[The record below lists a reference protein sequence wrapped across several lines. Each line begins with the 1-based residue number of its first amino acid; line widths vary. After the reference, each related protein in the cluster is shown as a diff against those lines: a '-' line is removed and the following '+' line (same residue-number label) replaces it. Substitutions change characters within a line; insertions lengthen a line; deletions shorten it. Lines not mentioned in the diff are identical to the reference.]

1 MKRTGKALALIALVA
16 LVPIGSAW
24 AAPSNMA
31 THATLRVV
39 KAYKSNSAFT
49 HAMATAKL
57 RYTKGDVFITVT
69 ADNLPKVS
77 SLGKRAYVV
86 YASDGAMTDRVGA
99 LHVSGNMAT
108 VKGEVMMTKVADIYV
123 YAESSMANK
132 HPHGVEVLAAMVG

>member
-1 MKRTGKALALIALVA
+1 MRRTGTAIALLSLAALA
-16 LVPIGSAW
+16 PIGSAW
-24 AAPSNMA
+24 AAPSGMA
-31 THATLRVV
+31 THATFHVV
-39 KAYKSNSAFT
+39 KAYKSNTAFA
-49 HAMATAKL
+49 HAMAGAKL

-99 LHVSGNMAT
+99 LHVSGNMAS

-123 YAESSMANK
+123 YAESSAANK
-132 HPHGVEVLAAMVG
+132 HPHGIQVLSAMVG